1 MLIFLSQAGVS
12 RINLLIERVTE
23 RGCPTMPCRRQLLCA
38 GLLALMMPMS
48 TAIAVAQSAA
58 SSYPNRPIK
67 LVVGFAPGG
76 GNDII
81 ARLLA
86 DKLAKSLG
94 QPVIVEN
101 KPGAGGAAAAAFV
114 KGQPA
119 DGYTL
124 MVGASGAMVIGP
136 AIGMPVEYDTIQD
149 FSPISLLGTF
159 PLVLSINAASPHK
172 TVADLVAWSKA
183 NPAAANYASASPTFT
198 LATELLKLKT
208 GASLQRVTYRSSNDS
223 VLAILGN
230 QVTTALTDPL
240 PAIPLLHD
248 GKLRALAV
256 TSASRLAELPD
267 VPTMAEAGINGAE
280 AEFWSGLFAPKNT
293 PADIV
298 SRLEQEVKAAMQD
311 AGVRERL
318 RSLATQATSSSPQ
331 EFTERIKSELKTWGA
346 VAKTANVTV
355 E

>member
-1 MLIFLSQAGVS
+1 ML
-12 RINLLIERVTE
+12 
-23 RGCPTMPCRRQLLCA
+23 CRRQLLCA
-38 GLLALMMPMS
+38 GLVALMIPMS
-48 TAIAVAQSAA
+48 TAIVRAQTPA
-58 SSYPNRPIK
+58 SYPNRPIK
-67 LVVGFAPGG
+67 LVVGFAAGG

-86 DKLAKSLG
+86 DKLSKSLG

-124 MVGASGAMVIGP
+124 MVGASGAMVVGP
-136 AIGMPVEYDTIQD
+136 AIGMPVEYDTIRD
-149 FSPISLLGTF
+149 FAPVSLLGTF
-159 PLVLSINAASPHK
+159 PLVLSVNAASPHK

-223 VLAILGN
+223 VLAVLGN

-293 PADIV
+293 PPDVV
-298 SRLEQEVKAAMQD
+298 SRLEREVKSAMQD
-311 AGVRERL
+311 ADVRERL
-318 RSLATQATSSSPQ
+318 RALATQATSSSPQ
-331 EFTERIKSELKTWGA
+331 EFTERINSELNTWGA
-346 VAKTANVTV
+346 VAKTANVTI

>member
-1 MLIFLSQAGVS
+1 MLSRRHLISLGV
-12 RINLLIERVTE
+12 
-23 RGCPTMPCRRQLLCA
+23 
-38 GLLALMMPMS
+38 LALMTPTL
-48 TAIAVAQSAA
+48 TAAAVAQSAA
-58 SSYPNRPIK
+58 SWPDRPVK

-114 KGQPA
+114 KAQAA

-136 AIGMPVEYDTIQD
+136 AIGMPVEYDTIRD
-149 FSPISLLGTF
+149 FTPISLLGTF
-159 PLVLSINAASPHK
+159 PLVLSVNAGAPHK

-183 NPAAANYASASPTFT
+183 NPTAANYASASPTFT
-198 LATELLKLKT
+198 LATELFKLKT
-208 GASLQRVTYRSSNDS
+208 GAALQRVTYRSSNDS

-230 QVTTALTDPL
+230 QVTMALTDPL
-240 PAIPLLHD
+240 PAMPLLRD

-280 AEFWSGLFAPKNT
+280 AEFWSGLFAPKDT
-293 PADIV
+293 PAEIV
-298 SRLEQEVKAAMQD
+298 TRIGAAVKAAMQD
-311 AGVRERL
+311 ADVRERL
-318 RSLATQATSSSPQ
+318 RSLATQATSCSPQ
-331 EFTERIKSELKTWGA
+331 EFAERIRDELKAWGS
-346 VAKTANVTV
+346 VAKTANVSV

>member
-1 MLIFLSQAGVS
+1 ML
-12 RINLLIERVTE
+12 R
-23 RGCPTMPCRRQLLCA
+23 RRQLLSTS
-38 GLLALMMPMS
+38 LIALIMPML
-48 TAIAVAQSAA
+48 TAVVRAQSAA
-58 SSYPNRPIK
+58 SSYPDRPIK
-67 LVVGFAPGG
+67 LVVGFAAGG

-86 DKLAKSLG
+86 DKLSKSLG

-114 KGQPA
+114 KSQPA

-136 AIGMPVEYDTIQD
+136 AIGMPVEYDTIGD
-149 FSPISLLGTF
+149 FAPISLLGTF
-159 PLVLSINAASPHK
+159 PLVLTVNANSPHK
-172 TVADLVAWSKA
+172 ALADLVAWSKA
-183 NPAAANYASASPTFT
+183 NPASANYASASPTFT
-198 LATELLKLKT
+198 LATELFKLKT
-208 GASLQRVTYRSSNDS
+208 GALFQRVTYRSSNDS

-230 QVTTALTDPL
+230 QVTMALTDPL
-240 PAIPLLHD
+240 PAMPLVRD

-293 PADIV
+293 PAEILNRIG
-298 SRLEQEVKAAMQD
+298 SEVKTAMQD
-311 AGVRERL
+311 ADVRERL

-331 EFTERIKSELKTWGA
+331 DFTERIRTELKTWGS

>member
-1 MLIFLSQAGVS
+1 
-12 RINLLIERVTE
+12 
-23 RGCPTMPCRRQLLCA
+23 
-38 GLLALMMPMS
+38 MMPML
-48 TAIAVAQSAA
+48 TTGAMAQSAPA
-58 SSYPNRPIK
+58 SYPDRPVK

-114 KGQPA
+114 KAQAP

-136 AIGMPVEYDTIQD
+136 AIGMPVEYDTIRD
-149 FSPISLLGTF
+149 FAPISLLGTF
-159 PLVLSINAASPHK
+159 PLVLSVNAGSPHR
-172 TVADLVAWSKA
+172 TLADLVAWSKA
-183 NPAAANYASASPTFT
+183 NPATANYASASPTFT
-198 LATELLKLKT
+198 VATELFKLKT
-208 GASLQRVTYRSSNDS
+208 GALLQRVTYRSSNDS

-230 QVTTALTDPL
+230 QVTMALTDPL
-240 PAIPLLHD
+240 PAMPLLRD

-293 PADIV
+293 PA
-298 SRLEQEVKAAMQD
+298 EVLNRIGTAVTAAMQD
-311 AGVRERL
+311 ADVRERL

-331 EFTERIKSELKTWGA
+331 EFTERISSELATWGT
-346 VAKTANVTV
+346 VARTAHVTV